1 MLISDEEF
9 QQKLEAIFESA
20 ELREEDRKLW
30 RDRLADAGEYI
41 HKMFIDVF
49 SKDRDLFLFFTT
61 NMRKR
66 MVAAGDRAKLEEI
79 AEEERAYFSGLINRT
94 EE

>member
-9 QQKLEAIFESA
+9 QQKLEAMFEKA
-20 ELREEDRKLW
+20 ELPEEDRKLW

-66 MVAAGDRAKLEEI
+66 MVAAGDRVKLEEI

>member
-20 ELREEDRKLW
+20 ELREEDRNLW

-66 MVAAGDRAKLEEI
+66 MVAAGDRVKLEEI

>member
-9 QQKLEAIFESA
+9 QQKLEAMFEKA
-20 ELREEDRKLW
+20 ELPEEDRKLW
-30 RDRLADAGEYI
+30 HDRLADAGEYI

-66 MVAAGDRAKLEEI
+66 MVAGGDRVKLEEI
-79 AEEERAYFSGLINRT
+79 AEEERAYFSGLMKKDT
-94 EE
+94 E

>member
-9 QQKLEAIFESA
+9 QQKLEAMFESA

-30 RDRLADAGEYI
+30 RDRLAHAGEYI

-49 SKDRDLFLFFTT
+49 SKDRDLLVFFTG

-66 MVAAGDRAKLEEI
+66 IDANGDQSKLAEI
-79 AEEERAYFSGLINRT
+79 AEEEKAYFSGLMKKNT
-94 EE
+94 E